1 MTSAGIADRSR
12 SRSRAAPF
20 SLAVG
25 RKALCGTSA
34 LASAGLMAVGSGSA
48 QAQVKGIELGLGGFA
63 NEYLFVTSI
72 DEDNSDSRDFNQVAT
87 HFDGEVHFT
96 GKTTLDNGLTFGFQA
111 ELELPTVGDQIDE
124 VFMTVEGD
132 FGKFVLGGDNSAS
145 YVMGLGLWDPY
156 VGVPINSGWV
166 SDFAPP
172 PPGMTISFRSPAV
185 STAIDITNDDNT
197 FKYFTPRI
205 AGFQFGVSYT
215 PNASFSGNP
224 TNGSVDTAGLTYSN
238 GWSVAAN
245 YLGSFGDVD
254 VGVSGGYARASAGD
268 AIEALGG
275 DDIQQ
280 VMTGGFV
287 EYAGFKLAGSYAK
300 EIDGRYNTAG
310 TVSTEGQS
318 WVAGLS
324 YRTGPWA
331 VGAAY
336 FHGEVEGQI
345 ANNGNDEQDAASI
358 GVSYD
363 IGPGVTAAVNGLYAN
378 YDTDEG
384 EDSSALAASVGFSLS
399 F

>member
-1 MTSAGIADRSR
+1 MASGGIVDRFGSR
-12 SRSRAAPF
+12 SRVAPF
-20 SLAVG
+20 SRAVG
-25 RKALCGTSA
+25 RKALYGTSA

-48 QAQVKGIELGLGGFA
+48 QAQVKGIELGLSGFA
-63 NEYLFVTSI
+63 NEYLFVTAV
-72 DEDNSDSRDFNQVAT
+72 DEDNNDTRDFNAAAT
-87 HFDGEVHFT
+87 HFDGEVHFSC
-96 GKTTLDNGLTFGFQA
+96 KTTLDNGLAFGFNA

-124 VFMTVEGD
+124 VFMTVEGN

-238 GWSVAAN
+238 GLSVAGN
-245 YLGSFGDVD
+245 YLGSFGGVD
-254 VGVSGGYARASAGD
+254 IGVSAGYARANAGD
-268 AIEALGG
+268 AIENLGG

-280 VMTGGFV
+280 FMTGGFV
-287 EYAGFKLAGSYAK
+287 KFGGFKVAGSYAN
-300 EIDGRYNTAG
+300 EIDGRLNSAG
-310 TVSTEGQS
+310 TVSTEGHS
-318 WVAGLS
+318 WVAGAS
-324 YRTGPWA
+324 YGTGPWK
-331 VGAAY
+331 VGVAY
-336 FHGEVEGQI
+336 FHGQVKGQL
-345 ANNGNDEQDAASI
+345 ALSGNDEQDAGSI
-358 GVSYD
+358 GISYD
-363 IGPGVTAAVNGLYAN
+363 IGPGITAAVNGLYAN

-384 EDSSALAASVGFSLS
+384 EDSSALAGSVGFSLS

>member
-1 MTSAGIADRSR
+1 MQTGALQRMR
-12 SRSRAAPF
+12 ESRAALGPE
-20 SLAVG
+20 LRHG
-25 RKALCGTSA
+25 RIALYGSSA
-34 LASAGLMAVGSGSA
+34 LAGVGLALMPGGDA
-48 QAQVKGIELGLGGFA
+48 QAAVKGIQLGLSGFA
-63 NEYLFVTSI
+63 NEYLFVTNI
-72 DEDNSDSRDFNQVAT
+72 DEANGDSRDFNSVAT
-87 HFDGEVHFT
+87 HFDGEVHFS
-96 GKTTLDNGLTFGFQA
+96 GKTTLDNGLTFGFNA

-172 PPGMTISFRSPAV
+172 PTGMTISFRSPAV

-238 GWSVAAN
+238 GWSVAGN
-245 YLGSFGDVD
+245 YLGSFSGVD
-254 VGVSGGYARASAGD
+254 VGVSAGFARASAGD

-275 DDIQQ
+275 NDIKQF
-280 VMTGGFV
+280 MTGGFV
-287 EYAGFKLAGSYAK
+287 KFGGFKVAGSFAK
-300 EIDGRYNTAG
+300 EIDGRLNTAG
-310 TVSTEGQS
+310 TVSTEGK
-318 WVAGLS
+318 S
-324 YRTGPWA
+324 YVVGASYSTGPWT
-331 VGAAY
+331 VGVAY
-336 FHGEVEGQI
+336 MHGEVEGQV
-345 ANNGNDEQDAASI
+345 ATSGDDKQSAASV

-363 IGPGVTAAVNGLYAN
+363 IGPGITVAVNGLYAG
-378 YDTDEG
+378 YHTDEG
-384 EDSSALAASVGFSLS
+384 QDSDALAGSAGFSLS